1 MPHADPGRPRRL
13 RRPCHRRPP
22 DGFARSGVR
31 PVTASKT
38 EFHRRLG
45 NALANDRLRTA
56 LRRALPELR
65 ERRDAR
71 MAEVDWEGLRADL
84 TLRKAKAIDDLPAL
98 IERFTTEA
106 EAVGA
111 KVYRAVDAE
120 EARRIVTAIRSTG
133 GNALI
138 AETGTL
144 MLVTNE
150 GNADLATTLPSVH
163 IAVVGIEKIVPTI
176 DDAIAIVKL
185 LARSGTGQKITSYT
199 QFITGPSRS

>member
-1 MPHADPGRPRRL
+1 
-13 RRPCHRRPP
+13 
-22 DGFARSGVR
+22 
-31 PVTASKT
+31 VTASKT

-106 EAVGA
+106 EAGSSRPSA
-111 KVYRAVDAE
+111 
-120 EARRIVTAIRSTG
+120 ARRR
-133 GNALI
+133 
-138 AETGTL
+138 
-144 MLVTNE
+144 
-150 GNADLATTLPSVH
+150 PS
-163 IAVVGIEKIVPTI
+163 
-176 DDAIAIVKL
+176 
-185 LARSGTGQKITSYT
+185 SS
-199 QFITGPSRS
+199 

>member
-1 MPHADPGRPRRL
+1 MVDTGVGFRREGEGRDRIPGGHRRARAAPRARGACDLGRSLPPPAWPGRPPRR
-13 RRPCHRRPP
+13 RKPCDRRPP

-84 TLRKAKAIDDLPAL
+84 T
-98 IERFTTEA
+98 
-106 EAVGA
+106 
-111 KVYRAVDAE
+111 
-120 EARRIVTAIRSTG
+120 
-133 GNALI
+133 
-138 AETGTL
+138 
-144 MLVTNE
+144 
-150 GNADLATTLPSVH
+150 
-163 IAVVGIEKIVPTI
+163 
-176 DDAIAIVKL
+176 
-185 LARSGTGQKITSYT
+185 
-199 QFITGPSRS
+199 